1 MWEILSCDLGTMS
14 TASISLETDL
24 RPQVAT
30 IVELGTM
37 EISDQLQQDHYN
49 EIAAEYEAH
58 YSDECSLDYRR
69 QFIYGPMFE
78 GIDLAGMKVLDAM
91 CGSGQTTEH
100 LLMGKA
106 QVTGLDISSSVVN
119 SFKARWSGCEAVCRS
134 LLDSGMPNDS
144 FDCVVVVGG
153 LHHIQPNVGRA
164 VKEIHRVL
172 KPGGYFCF
180 MEPHSGSLP
189 DWVRQFW
196 YKHDRFFS
204 DNEAAIDVAAL
215 EGEFASHFAFKKMS
229 YLGNLAFLL
238 VLNSLIFR
246 IPLRIKPLYSP
257 LLVRLESLIN
267 KIQGKRTSCFVVGQ
281 WQKK

>member
-1 MWEILSCDLGTMS
+1 MS
-14 TASISLETDL
+14 TASIRLKSAL
-24 RPQVAT
+24 RPQAATVA
-30 IVELGTM
+30 ELGTL

-49 EIAAEYEAH
+49 RIAAEYEAH
-58 YSDECSLDYRR
+58 YSDSCSLNYRR
-69 QFIYGPMFE
+69 KFIYGPMFE
-78 GIDLAGMKVLDAM
+78 GINLAGMKVLDAM

-100 LLMGKA
+100 LLLRNA
-106 QVTGLDISSSVVN
+106 QVTGLDISGLVVD
-119 SFKARWSGCEAVCRS
+119 SFKAHWSGCEAVCRS
-134 LLDSGMPNDS
+134 LLDSGMPDDS

-153 LHHIQPNVGRA
+153 LHHIQPNVPRA
-164 VKEIHRVL
+164 IREIHRVL
-172 KPGGYFCF
+172 KPGGFFCF

-204 DNEAAIDVAAL
+204 DNEAAIDVIAL
-215 EGEFASHFAFKKMS
+215 EREFASHFAFKKVR

-257 LLVRLESLIN
+257 LLVRLESLIS
-267 KIQGKRTSCFVVGQ
+267 KLQGKKTSCFVVGQ